1 MPRPPLSLK
10 ARAVGYLSRRE
21 HSRAELARKLAPHAA
36 SEEEVSLLL
45 DALERENWL
54 SDTRFA
60 QSVLHRRGGRYGTRR
75 VMQELGAHQLDADT
89 LAEAR
94 QRLQDTELQRARA
107 VWRKRFAAPAEDAAA
122 RAKQVRFL
130 LARGFSSAVVGQV
143 VRGAK
148 DWLETLDQTLDPSP
162 YDTDP
167 DDFEA

>member
-54 SDTRFA
+54 SDSRFT
-60 QSVLHRRGGRYGTRR
+60 QSVLHRRGSRYGTRR
-75 VMQELGAHQLDADT
+75 VMQELGAHHLDPET

-94 QRLQDTELQRARA
+94 QQLQETELQRAQA
-107 VWRKRFAAPAEDAAA
+107 VWRKRFAVPAEDAAA
-122 RAKQVRFL
+122 RARHARFL
-130 LARGFSSAVVGQV
+130 LARGFSPGIVSQV

-148 DWLETLDQTLDPSP
+148 DWLEALG
-162 YDTDP
+162 DTDAE
-167 DDFEA
+167 DSDN